1 MGKIE
6 ELAERYGHHIA
17 TPWQRTVAGA
27 QRVILIVY
35 DKELERTLR
44 ARKQLFEDE
53 THKGLHDW
61 FEVDVTRAFAEW
73 LAKDEYREAYFESP
87 ADLSLKLEA
96 EFANVVADRIRAELT
111 RPDVTDRSVVA
122 VIGVGALFGFTWV
135 SKVLKLVEGDIKGRL
150 VVFFPGSY
158 DQNNYRLLDAR
169 DGWNYLAVPITL
181 HGNGDY
187 T

>member
-6 ELAERYGHHIA
+6 ELAERYGEHIA

-27 QRVILIVY
+27 QRVVLVVY

-44 ARKQLFEDE
+44 ARKQQFEIA
-53 THKGLHDW
+53 TKGFHEW

-73 LAKDEYREAYFESP
+73 MAKDDYREAYFESP

-96 EFANVVADRIRAELT
+96 EFADAVAERIRAELS
-111 RPDVTDRSVVA
+111 RSDVTDTSVVA
-122 VIGVGALFGFTWV
+122 VFGAGSLFGFTRL

-158 DQNNYRLLDAR
+158 DQNNYRLLDTR

-181 HGNGDY
+181 LGSGEY
-187 T
+187 A